1 MSKQVSNGGDL
12 LVKCLLNEGIT
23 KMFGIIGGELTRIYD
38 AVERFGREE
47 GIDTVMVRHE
57 QAGGHMADAWARA
70 TGELGV
76 CLGTAGPGVTHLVPA
91 VAVAQA
97 DSIPLLVIGAQIAR
111 MFDNTGILQG
121 GLNQMELMKPITK
134 LAISVE
140 EPYEIPFAVQRCIK
154 AALSGRRGP
163 VFLELRETALV
174 REASEKDFK
183 KIIPPEKYRPF
194 YRPSGNKEVIKEA
207 VELLKTAEKPIIIS
221 GGGTIASEASNELK
235 KLSRT
240 YKIPALTTVNGLGA
254 ISIDEKTYAGSYP
267 LSSTFRRAASEA
279 DVVLSLG
286 CRWDYT
292 TLYGM
297 GPLWNQDQKIIQVDI
312 DPNEIG
318 KNRPS
323 EIAIIGDIKAVINQ
337 LLNDME
343 KILPKDMIAKWSQWN
358 DYLQEAREIDK
369 AIIDKILD
377 SDKIPMKP
385 ERMLIEILDFVP
397 PDTLISVDG
406 GDIAI
411 FTFGLISNFHRNPR
425 STYCSIG
432 MGHLGVGSSFAI
444 AAKLAKKD
452 KPVVCI
458 NGDGSFMFNV
468 QELETAVRLNLP
480 IIICIANNCAW
491 GMLKTYQKN
500 SMKRRYCDVDLPPI
514 DYSQIAKAFGCYGEK
529 IESPEEI
536 KPALK
541 RAFDSGKPSVLDISI
556 AFESPPA
563 GKFLGTYKQSKGL
576 FGAGY

>member
-70 TGELGV
+70 TGEIGV
-76 CLGTAGPGVTHLVPA
+76 CLGTAGPGVTDLVPA
-91 VAVAQA
+91 VAAAKA

-111 MFDNTGILQG
+111 MFDDTGILQG
-121 GLNQMELMKPITK
+121 GLDQMGLMKPITK
-134 LAISVE
+134 LVISVE
-140 EPYEIPFAVQRCIK
+140 EPYEIPFAVQRAVK
-154 AALSGRRGP
+154 AALSGRKGP

-174 REASEKDFK
+174 REVNDKDFK
-183 KIIPPEKYRPF
+183 KIIPPEKYRPI
-194 YRPSGNKEVIKEA
+194 YRPSGNPEVIKQA
-207 VELLKTAEKPIIIS
+207 INLLKTAEKPLIIS
-221 GGGTIASEASNELK
+221 GGGTIASEASEELK

-240 YKIPALTTVNGLGA
+240 YKIPASTTLNGLGA
-254 ISIDEKTYAGSYP
+254 ISIDENTYTGSYP

-279 DVVLSLG
+279 DVVISLG
-286 CRWDYT
+286 CKWDYT

-297 GPLWNQDQKIIQVDI
+297 SPLWNQDQKIIQVDI
-312 DPNEIG
+312 DPQEIG
-318 KNRPS
+318 KNR
-323 EIAIIGDIKAVINQ
+323 ETQVAIIGDVKAVILQ
-337 LLNDME
+337 FLEEME
-343 KILPKDMIAKWSQWN
+343 KNLSKDKIAIWANWN

-369 AIIDKILD
+369 NIIDKIKK
-377 SDKIPMKP
+377 SDKSPMKP
-385 ERMLIEILDFVP
+385 ERMIIEIMEFMKK
-397 PDTLISVDG
+397 DTLLAIDG

-411 FTFGLISNFHRNPR
+411 FAFGLISNYHRNPR

-432 MGHLGVGSSFAI
+432 MGHLGAGTSFAI
-444 AAKLAKKD
+444 GAKLAKKD
-452 KPVVCI
+452 KPVICI

-480 IIICIANNCAW
+480 IIVCVANNCAW

-500 SMKRRYCDVDLPPI
+500 SLKRRYCDVDLPSI
-514 DYSQIAKAFGCYGEK
+514 NYSKIAKGFGCYGEK
-529 IESPEEI
+529 IENPEDI
-536 KPALK
+536 KPALQ
-541 RAFDSGKPSVLDISI
+541 RAIDSGKPCVLDISI
-556 AFESPPA
+556 SFESPPA
-563 GKFLGTYKQSKGL
+563 GKFLGTYKASKGL

>member
-121 GLNQMELMKPITK
+121 GLNQMEIMKPITK